1 MSWCDYGEQVKEVRK
16 LKCGDSNLLLCH
28 KHYLEEI
35 EFRKDENKDL
45 DVENRFDLP
54 TWESLEIV
62 DN

>member
-1 MSWCDYGEQVKEVRK
+1 MPWCDFGEKVKEVRQ
-16 LKCGDSNLLLCH
+16 LKCGDSNLLLCY

-35 EFRKDENKDL
+35 EFRKDANKHL

>member
-1 MSWCDYGEQVKEVRK
+1 MPWCDFGEQVKEVRQ
-16 LKCGDSNLLLCH
+16 LKCGDSNLLLCY

-35 EFRKDENKDL
+35 EFRKDVNKDL

>member
-1 MSWCDYGEQVKEVRK
+1 MPRCDFGEQVKEVRQ
-16 LKCGDSNLLLCH
+16 LKCGDSNLLLCY
-28 KHYLEEI
+28 KHYWEEI
-35 EFRKDENKDL
+35 EFRKDANKHL